1 MKRTILLITLL
12 YNLIVCTASGQ
23 SAYSVRHFTIR
34 DGLAANAIVD
44 VEQDHKGLIWIA
56 TWNGLCCYDG
66 NKVSTFRGEQWGEE
80 NALSTFR
87 LSAIKADGQDNI
99 WIRTYDRELYLYD
112 THQCRFINIG
122 RLVKRKFGQAVK
134 PRNIYVMPS
143 GHVWITDER
152 AELNL
157 RIDERYPTDTDRM
170 EVWGKRGK
178 ALYGKYIQKVEADG
192 QGREWIV
199 TDRGMMRYGSK
210 EVRKGI
216 FTNYANGG
224 KPAGK
229 PAGTDAEAYVK
240 ANDIDKYMTDRQGN
254 LWYWS
259 SHGLSLVNF
268 HHYDMQLL
276 ALEAGVQTRSVLCR
290 RDGSTWAG
298 TKNGCIGIYSSNGR
312 IAGNEGG
319 SGNLRLTG
327 WLGTSGKPMSTKVV
341 FSQGIYCMKEDSRG
355 NVWIGT
361 KGQGLYTVWS
371 DGRAM
376 SHYMPDGNDAY
387 SLSNKNV
394 YDIDEDEQGNIW
406 IATYDGGLNLIRGEK
421 TGVRGE
427 KLRFIHSGNE
437 LKQYPLQEFSRIRRI
452 SHDGKGTILLSTT
465 NGLVTFSNAHA
476 RNPQAITFHSTQHEQ
491 RDTTSLRTNDVL
503 QTLVCGDGT
512 VYVVTLGGGIQRIK
526 DTNLL
531 QDNLHLQTERTMNQG
546 AGSVLSL
553 LEDRRGSIW
562 VVRETEVNRYD
573 RKTGELTPFGPNSM
587 GEQAE
592 LTEAQ
597 PAMSNDGHLWV
608 AALSGVLTFD
618 GRSMRKSNYQPN
630 IVFTSLRYQGEE
642 ETHPILNR
650 QTLTIEKDQRNMTIY
665 FAALDYEDNYLM
677 QYAYRIER
685 GEKLETRG
693 EKGWN
698 YIGQQPAISF
708 SELQPGQYRLIVKS
722 TNSDGVWTSNETMLI
737 LNVVPTFWERGWV
750 RLIAIL
756 LIIALGTWLTIT
768 YLSRRRQAQ
777 EREQR
782 LASIMRQYRDLQER
796 LRNEEREQEI
806 TPASTEEETDTHE
819 KRIEES
825 SSVVREY
832 RLSEPQIVDEDEVMM
847 NRLMVFIEEHI
858 NDEDLK
864 IDDMAEAVGLGRT
877 VFYERI
883 KQLVGVSPSDFL
895 RQVRMQRA
903 QQLIVRSKMTVSEIA
918 YSIGFTDPKYFT
930 KCFKKLTGMTPSE
943 YREKE
948 SAAN

>member
-1 MKRTILLITLL
+1 
-12 YNLIVCTASGQ
+12 
-23 SAYSVRHFTIR
+23 
-34 DGLAANAIVD
+34 
-44 VEQDHKGLIWIA
+44 
-56 TWNGLCCYDG
+56 
-66 NKVSTFRGEQWGEE
+66 
-80 NALSTFR
+80 
-87 LSAIKADGQDNI
+87 
-99 WIRTYDRELYLYD
+99 
-112 THQCRFINIG
+112 
-122 RLVKRKFGQAVK
+122 
-134 PRNIYVMPS
+134 
-143 GHVWITDER
+143 
-152 AELNL
+152 
-157 RIDERYPTDTDRM
+157 
-170 EVWGKRGK
+170 
-178 ALYGKYIQKVEADG
+178 
-192 QGREWIV
+192 
-199 TDRGMMRYGSK
+199 
-210 EVRKGI
+210 
-216 FTNYANGG
+216 
-224 KPAGK
+224 
-229 PAGTDAEAYVK
+229 
-240 ANDIDKYMTDRQGN
+240 
-254 LWYWS
+254 
-259 SHGLSLVNF
+259 
-268 HHYDMQLL
+268 
-276 ALEAGVQTRSVLCR
+276 
-290 RDGSTWAG
+290 
-298 TKNGCIGIYSSNGR
+298 
-312 IAGNEGG
+312 
-319 SGNLRLTG
+319 
-327 WLGTSGKPMSTKVV
+327 
-341 FSQGIYCMKEDSRG
+341 
-355 NVWIGT
+355 
-361 KGQGLYTVWS
+361 
-371 DGRAM
+371 
-376 SHYMPDGNDAY
+376 
-387 SLSNKNV
+387 
-394 YDIDEDEQGNIW
+394 
-406 IATYDGGLNLIRGEK
+406 
-421 TGVRGE
+421 
-427 KLRFIHSGNE
+427 
-437 LKQYPLQEFSRIRRI
+437 
-452 SHDGKGTILLSTT
+452 
-465 NGLVTFSNAHA
+465 
-476 RNPQAITFHSTQHEQ
+476 
-491 RDTTSLRTNDVL
+491 
-503 QTLVCGDGT
+503 
-512 VYVVTLGGGIQRIK
+512 
-526 DTNLL
+526 
-531 QDNLHLQTERTMNQG
+531 
-546 AGSVLSL
+546 
-553 LEDRRGSIW
+553 
-562 VVRETEVNRYD
+562 
-573 RKTGELTPFGPNSM
+573 
-587 GEQAE
+587 
-592 LTEAQ
+592 
-597 PAMSNDGHLWV
+597 
-608 AALSGVLTFD
+608 
-618 GRSMRKSNYQPN
+618 MRKSNYQPN

-693 EKGWN
+693 KKGWN

-750 RLIAIL
+750 RLIGIL